1 MLYCTVHCFCARVQ
15 SPTYT
20 TYRKCLQESIMTMLT
35 PKSGI
40 ASGNVSYITWLVKM
54 KLLQNVI
61 LEKRNFVE
69 PPGPLIAYIIC
80 SNKYIW
86 FPNCLYESLERREL
100 SFSVCV
106 KYLEL
111 LVSLFSLLP
120 LSFYFPVSN
129 VIWVDMQM

>member
-1 MLYCTVHCFCARVQ
+1 
-15 SPTYT
+15 
-20 TYRKCLQESIMTMLT
+20 
-35 PKSGI
+35 
-40 ASGNVSYITWLVKM
+40 M

-80 SNKYIW
+80 SNKYTW

-129 VIWVDMQM
+129 VI